1 MADIPEEVLAGYR
14 GTLDAFVRRARRIE
28 AHSLQVDR
36 DQFVKWAHGSAQLT
50 VENGAGEMS
59 YDVPSE
65 EAFESLAARVR
76 PLLLEQDGIHFSR
89 ILAAIGAFGRGDED
103 VMRARQVLNS
113 TWQRITGTRIVG
125 FAISEAVDGAPLI
138 NDVDL
143 AHGWLY
149 GDLVHAN
156 PDVPE
161 GVLSATLN
169 QRYLAAVLI
178 YGQAALAAVATLNVV
193 RMLVTKGLLT
203 LDADA
208 EASPVVVSTPMTFPV
223 MAARLTPTDQLT
235 GFGAA
240 PPGTPTTPP
249 APTVPPAV
257 DDPGESG
264 PVDST

>member
-1 MADIPEEVLAGYR
+1 MAEIPEEVLAGYL
-14 GTLDAFVRRARRIE
+14 GTLHAFVRRARRIE
-28 AHSLQVDR
+28 AHSLQADR
-36 DQFVKWAHGSAQLT
+36 DQFIKWVHGSAQLT
-50 VENGAGEMS
+50 LGNGAGEMH
-59 YDVPSE
+59 YDVPPE

-89 ILAAIGAFGRGDED
+89 ILAAIGAFGRGDEG
-103 VMRARQVLNS
+103 VMRTRQVLNKA
-113 TWQRITGTRIVG
+113 WQRITGASIVG
-125 FAISEAVDGAPLI
+125 FAISEPVDGAPLI

-149 GDLVHAN
+149 GDLVHAA

-193 RMLVTKGLLT
+193 RMLVAKGLLT

-208 EASPVVVSTPMTFPV
+208 EASPVVVSMPMTLPV
-223 MAARLTPTDQLT
+223 VAARLTPTDQLT
-235 GFGAA
+235 GLGAA
-240 PPGTPTTPP
+240 SPSATTTPP
-249 APTVPPAV
+249 APAVPRGAN
-257 DDPGESG
+257 DHGGIGPG
-264 PVDST
+264 DST